1 MHANTTPATEK
12 KEGSFF
18 ALELGTIRDSHIYLL
33 IVLVAFVIYGS
44 SVTYQY
50 TYSDDT
56 QLLVVNEAFL
66 SNLANIPK
74 LFTTDVFVSITNPH
88 IFYRPFLN
96 FLFMLELQVSKDSPV
111 IFHITNIFLHI
122 GCSLLLFVVF
132 KQLKVSKS
140 VAAMAALFF
149 CAHPLNTSAVV
160 WIPGRNDTL
169 LTFLVLTSFSMFLRA
184 LDTKRILPLIG
195 HYLLFFLALLTKESA
210 VALPLLCTAY
220 VFVMRKERLPR
231 LAILAGVAVYGIL
244 FALWFS
250 LRSLVTR
257 SFEVHQSLISI
268 AGDWLR
274 NSPGF
279 ILYIGKALLPFNLSV
294 YPNLTDHS
302 LILGW
307 ITILVFVGVFLFH
320 RPSSLRG
327 ILWGLAWFFLF
338 LGPTFLS
345 GIILHEHRAYSAF
358 VGLLFATTQLP
369 LVQSIDLSKYSHVLA
384 FVAVIA
390 VFSVLAMVHSEQ
402 FSNRTA
408 YATSAYM
415 HDPSVDASNLA
426 LAGLFL
432 DEGNFNE
439 AERVI
444 RTAMARDTTM
454 LVPHRLLGD
463 IYANRHEYALAAREY
478 ETSLRLNPLQLYTYI
493 NYGKMCLS
501 TGRYDDAVRLW
512 KRSVMINPDF
522 LLGYYYLANFY
533 VHVRNEPDSAMM
545 YAKEIQQRGVAVMP
559 TLLHAIQDSL
569 LSEKKY
575 KENPLLK

>member
-1 MHANTTPATEK
+1 MNANTTPPPEI

-18 ALELGTIRDSHIYLL
+18 TLELGRIRDSYIFLL
-33 IVLVAFVIYGS
+33 IVLIAFVIYGS
-44 SVTYQY
+44 SITYQY

-66 SNLANIPK
+66 SNLANVPK
-74 LFTTDVFVSITNPH
+74 LFTTDVFVSITNQQV
-88 IFYRPFLN
+88 FYRPFLN
-96 FLFMLELQVSKDSPV
+96 FLFMLEMQVSKDSPV
-111 IFHITNIFLHI
+111 IFHITNILLHI

-140 VAAMAALFF
+140 LAAMAALFF

-169 LTFLVLTSFSMFLRA
+169 LTLLVLASFSMFLRA
-184 LDTKRILPLIG
+184 LDTKRILPLVG
-195 HYLLFFLALLTKESA
+195 HYLLFFLAMLTKESA
-210 VALPLLCTAY
+210 VALPFLCAAY
-220 VFVMRKERLPR
+220 VFVVRREKLPR
-231 LAILAGVAVYGIL
+231 NAIVAGVAVYGIL

-257 SFEVHQSLISI
+257 SFEIHQSLASI

-279 ILYIGKALLPFNLSV
+279 ILYIGKALLPFNLSI

-307 ITILVFVGVFLFH
+307 ITILVFVVVFFLR
-320 RPSSLRG
+320 RPSSIRG
-327 ILWGLAWFFLF
+327 LLWGLAWFFLF

-358 VGLLFATTQLP
+358 IGLLFASTQLP
-369 LVQSIDLSKYSHVLA
+369 LVQSIDFSKYGHVLA

-415 HDPSVDASNLA
+415 NDPSVDASNLA
-426 LAGLFL
+426 LAGLFI
-432 DEGNFNE
+432 DEGEFDE
-439 AERVI
+439 ADRLI
-444 RTAMARDTTM
+444 RGAMQRDTTM
-454 LVPHRLLGD
+454 LVPRRMLGD
-463 IYANRHEYALAAREY
+463 IYAHRREYALAAQEY
-478 ETSLRLNPLQLYTYI
+478 ETSIRLNPLDLYTYI
-493 NYGKMCLS
+493 NYGKMCMS
-501 TGRYDDAVRLW
+501 AGKNDDAARLW

-533 VHVRNEPDSAMM
+533 VHVKNEPDSAMM
-545 YAKEIQQRGVAVMP
+545 YAKEIQRRGVAVMP
-559 TLLHAIQDSL
+559 ELLHAIQDSL
-569 LSEKKY
+569 LAEKKN
-575 KENPLLK
+575 K